1 MNTEYLRKKPKQMRS
16 KLMFDSILEAST
28 RVLEEVS
35 FKKFTTNR
43 VAEVAGISIG
53 SLYQYFPNKQ
63 SILIELERIAID
75 KITANIENL
84 LFDENHTSQ
93 DRLFKVIEYFV
104 ITDSALYD
112 NPFTVNT
119 EYSVQKNKIK
129 KSLDFFLKSNNFID
143 KNSDDF
149 LADYIVMLVSGM
161 GYKKK
166 KRNDIKNLDP
176 WIQITFNSVLLS
188 ISSYQ
193 ITIPAVIR
201 RKMKRTT

>member
-1 MNTEYLRKKPKQMRS
+1 MNTEYLRKKPKQIRS

-35 FKKFTTNR
+35 FKKFTTNK
-43 VAEVAGISIG
+43 VAEAAGISIG

-75 KITANIENL
+75 EMAANIES
-84 LFDENHTSQ
+84 LFFEDNHTSQ
-93 DRLFKVIEYFV
+93 EQLFKVIEYFL

-112 NPFTVNT
+112 NPFTIDT

-129 KSLDFFLKSNNFID
+129 KSLDFFLKSNQYID
-143 KNSDDF
+143 EASDDF
-149 LADYIVMLVSGM
+149 LADYLVILLTGIGSKLG
-161 GYKKK
+161 
-166 KRNDIKNLDP
+166 KRKDIKDLDP
-176 WIQITFNSVLLS
+176 WIKITFNSVILS

-193 ITIPAVIR
+193 N
-201 RKMKRTT
+201 K

>member
-1 MNTEYLRKKPKQMRS
+1 MNTEYLRKKPKQIRS

-35 FKKFTTNR
+35 FEKFTTNR
-43 VAEVAGISIG
+43 VAEAAGISIG

-75 KITANIENL
+75 EMAANIES
-84 LFDENHTSQ
+84 LFFEDNHTSQ
-93 DRLFKVIEYFV
+93 EQLFKVIEYFL

-112 NPFTVNT
+112 NPFTIDT

-129 KSLDFFLKSNNFID
+129 KSLDFFLKSNEYID
-143 KNSDDF
+143 EASDDF
-149 LADYIVMLVSGM
+149 LADYLVILLTGIGSKLG
-161 GYKKK
+161 
-166 KRNDIKNLDP
+166 KRNDIKDLDP
-176 WIQITFNSVLLS
+176 WIKITFNSVILS

-193 ITIPAVIR
+193 N
-201 RKMKRTT
+201 K

>member
-1 MNTEYLRKKPKQMRS
+1 MNTEYLRKKPKQIRS

-35 FKKFTTNR
+35 FKKFTTNK
-43 VAEVAGISIG
+43 VAEAAGISIG

-75 KITANIENL
+75 EMAANIES
-84 LFDENHTSQ
+84 LFFEDNHTSQ
-93 DRLFKVIEYFV
+93 EQLFKVIEYFL

-112 NPFTVNT
+112 NPFTIDT

-129 KSLDFFLKSNNFID
+129 KSLDVFLKSNEYID
-143 KNSDDF
+143 EASDDF
-149 LADYIVMLVSGM
+149 LADYLVILLTGIGSKLG
-161 GYKKK
+161 
-166 KRNDIKNLDP
+166 KRNDIKDLDP
-176 WIQITFNSVLLS
+176 WIKITFNSVILS

-193 ITIPAVIR
+193 N
-201 RKMKRTT
+201 K

>member
-1 MNTEYLRKKPKQMRS
+1 MSTEYLRKKPKQMRS
-16 KLMFDSILEAST
+16 KLMFDNILEAST

-35 FKKFTTNR
+35 FEKFTTNR
-43 VAEVAGISIG
+43 VAEAAGISIG

-75 KITANIENL
+75 EMTENIEIL
-84 LFDENHTSQ
+84 LFEENHTSQ
-93 DRLFKVIEYFV
+93 DRLFKVIEYFLV
-104 ITDSALYD
+104 TDSALYD

-149 LADYIVMLVSGM
+149 LADYIVMLVTGM
-161 GYKKK
+161 GSKLG

-193 ITIPAVIR
+193 
-201 RKMKRTT
+201 

>member
-1 MNTEYLRKKPKQMRS
+1 MNTEYLRKKPKQIRS

-35 FKKFTTNR
+35 FEKFTTNK
-43 VAEVAGISIG
+43 VAEAAGISIG

-75 KITANIENL
+75 EMAANIES
-84 LFDENHTSQ
+84 LFFEDNHTSQ
-93 DRLFKVIEYFV
+93 EQLFKVIEYFL

-112 NPFTVNT
+112 NPFTIDT

-129 KSLDFFLKSNNFID
+129 KSLDFFLKSNEYID
-143 KNSDDF
+143 EASDDF
-149 LADYIVMLVSGM
+149 LADYIVTLLTGIGSKLG
-161 GYKKK
+161 
-166 KRNDIKNLDP
+166 KRNDIQDLNP
-176 WIQITFNSVLLS
+176 WIKITFNSVILS

-193 ITIPAVIR
+193 N
-201 RKMKRTT
+201 K

>member
-1 MNTEYLRKKPKQMRS
+1 MNTEYLRKKPKQIRS

-35 FKKFTTNR
+35 FKKFTTNK
-43 VAEVAGISIG
+43 VAEAAGISIG

-75 KITANIENL
+75 EMAANIES
-84 LFDENHTSQ
+84 LFFEDNHTSQ
-93 DRLFKVIEYFV
+93 EQLFKVIEYFL

-112 NPFTVNT
+112 NPFTIDT

-129 KSLDFFLKSNNFID
+129 KSLDFFLKSNEYID
-143 KNSDDF
+143 EASDDF
-149 LADYIVMLVSGM
+149 LADYIVTLLTGIGSKLG
-161 GYKKK
+161 
-166 KRNDIKNLDP
+166 KRNDIQDLNP
-176 WIQITFNSVLLS
+176 WIKITFNSVMLS

-193 ITIPAVIR
+193 N
-201 RKMKRTT
+201 K

>member
-43 VAEVAGISIG
+43 VAEAAGISIG

-75 KITANIENL
+75 KMTANIENL

-93 DRLFKVIEYFV
+93 DRLFKVIEYFL

-129 KSLDFFLKSNNFID
+129 KSLDFFLKSNEYID
-143 KNSDDF
+143 EASDDF
-149 LADYIVMLVSGM
+149 LADYILMLVTGIGSKLGR
-161 GYKKK
+161 
-166 KRNDIKNLDP
+166 RNDIKDLDP
-176 WIQITFNSVLLS
+176 WIKITFNSVIFN

-193 ITIPAVIR
+193 N
-201 RKMKRTT
+201 K

>member
-43 VAEVAGISIG
+43 VAEAAGISIG

-161 GYKKK
+161 GSKLG

-193 ITIPAVIR
+193 KAV
-201 RKMKRTT
+201 

>member
-1 MNTEYLRKKPKQMRS
+1 MNTEYLRKKPKQIRS

-43 VAEVAGISIG
+43 VAEAAGISIG

-75 KITANIENL
+75 GMAANIEIL
-84 LFDENHTSQ
+84 LFEENHTSKEK
-93 DRLFKVIEYFV
+93 LFKVIKYFL

-112 NPFTVNT
+112 NPFTEHT
-119 EYSVQKNKIK
+119 EYLVQKNKVK
-129 KSLDFFLKSNNFID
+129 KSLDFFLKSNEYID
-143 KNSDDF
+143 EASDDF
-149 LADYIVMLVSGM
+149 LADYIVTLLTGIGSKLG
-161 GYKKK
+161 
-166 KRNDIKNLDP
+166 KRNDIKDLDP
-176 WIQITFNSVLLS
+176 WIKITFNSVILS

-193 ITIPAVIR
+193 REEIQ
-201 RKMKRTT
+201 

>member
-1 MNTEYLRKKPKQMRS
+1 MNTEYLRKKPKQIRS

-35 FKKFTTNR
+35 FKKFTTNK
-43 VAEVAGISIG
+43 VAEAAGISIG

-75 KITANIENL
+75 EMAANIES
-84 LFDENHTSQ
+84 LFFEDNHTSQ
-93 DRLFKVIEYFV
+93 EQLFKVIEYFL

-112 NPFTVNT
+112 NPFTIDT

-129 KSLDFFLKSNNFID
+129 KSLDFFLKSNEYID
-143 KNSDDF
+143 EASDDF
-149 LADYIVMLVSGM
+149 LADYIVMLLTGIGSKLG
-161 GYKKK
+161 
-166 KRNDIKNLDP
+166 KRNDIKDLDP
-176 WIQITFNSVLLS
+176 WIKITFNSVILS

-193 ITIPAVIR
+193 N
-201 RKMKRTT
+201 K

>member
-1 MNTEYLRKKPKQMRS
+1 MNTEYLRKKPKQIRS
-16 KLMFDSILEAST
+16 KLMFDNILEAST

-35 FKKFTTNR
+35 FEKFTTNK
-43 VAEVAGISIG
+43 VAEAAGISIG

-63 SILIELERIAID
+63 SILIELERIAINEM
-75 KITANIENL
+75 TANIENL

-93 DRLFKVIEYFV
+93 DRLFKVIEYFL

-129 KSLDFFLKSNNFID
+129 KSLDFFLKSNEYID
-143 KNSDDF
+143 EASDDF
-149 LADYIVMLVSGM
+149 LADYILMLVTGIGSKLGR
-161 GYKKK
+161 
-166 KRNDIKNLDP
+166 RNDIKDLDP
-176 WIQITFNSVLLS
+176 WIKITFNSVILS

-193 ITIPAVIR
+193 N
-201 RKMKRTT
+201 K

>member
-43 VAEVAGISIG
+43 VAEAAGISIG

-129 KSLDFFLKSNNFID
+129 NSLDFFLKSNNFID

-161 GYKKK
+161 GSKLG

-193 ITIPAVIR
+193 KAV
-201 RKMKRTT
+201 

>member
-1 MNTEYLRKKPKQMRS
+1 MNTEYLRKKPKQIRS

-35 FKKFTTNR
+35 FEKFTTNR
-43 VAEVAGISIG
+43 VAEAAGISIG

-75 KITANIENL
+75 EMAANIESLFFEDNL
-84 LFDENHTSQ
+84 TSQ
-93 DRLFKVIEYFV
+93 EQLFKVIEYFL

-112 NPFTVNT
+112 NPFTIDT

-129 KSLDFFLKSNNFID
+129 KSLDFFLKSNEYID
-143 KNSDDF
+143 EASDDF
-149 LADYIVMLVSGM
+149 LADYIVTLLTGIGSKLG
-161 GYKKK
+161 
-166 KRNDIKNLDP
+166 KRNDIKDLDP
-176 WIQITFNSVLLS
+176 WIKITFNSVILS

-193 ITIPAVIR
+193 N
-201 RKMKRTT
+201 K

>member
-1 MNTEYLRKKPKQMRS
+1 MNTEYLRKKPKQIRS

-35 FKKFTTNR
+35 FEKFTTNR
-43 VAEVAGISIG
+43 VAEAAGISIG

-75 KITANIENL
+75 GMAANIEIL
-84 LFDENHTSQ
+84 LFEENHTSKEK
-93 DRLFKVIEYFV
+93 LFKVIKYFL

-112 NPFTVNT
+112 NPFTEHT
-119 EYSVQKNKIK
+119 EYLVQKNKVK
-129 KSLDFFLKSNNFID
+129 KSLDFFLKSNKFID
-143 KNSDDF
+143 KISDDF
-149 LADYIVMLVSGM
+149 LADYIVMLVTGM
-161 GYKKK
+161 GSKLG

-193 ITIPAVIR
+193 KAV
-201 RKMKRTT
+201 

>member
-43 VAEVAGISIG
+43 VAEAAGISIG

-93 DRLFKVIEYFV
+93 DRLFKVIEYFL

-112 NPFTVNT
+112 NPFTANT
-119 EYSVQKNKIK
+119 EYSMQINKIK
-129 KSLDFFLKSNNFID
+129 ESLDFFLKSNKFID
-143 KNSDDF
+143 EASDDF
-149 LADYIVMLVSGM
+149 LADYIVMLISGI
-161 GYKKK
+161 GSRLG
-166 KRNDIKNLDP
+166 KRNDIKDLDP
-176 WIQITFNSVLLS
+176 YIEITFNSVMLS
-188 ISSYQ
+188 INTYQ
-193 ITIPAVIR
+193 D
-201 RKMKRTT
+201 K

>member
-1 MNTEYLRKKPKQMRS
+1 MNTEYLRKKPKQIRS

-35 FKKFTTNR
+35 FEKFTTNR
-43 VAEVAGISIG
+43 VAEAAGISIG

-75 KITANIENL
+75 EMAANIES
-84 LFDENHTSQ
+84 LFFEDNHTSQ
-93 DRLFKVIEYFV
+93 ERFFKVIEYFL

-112 NPFTVNT
+112 NPFTIDT

-129 KSLDFFLKSNNFID
+129 KSLDSFLKSNEYID
-143 KNSDDF
+143 EASDDF
-149 LADYIVMLVSGM
+149 LADYIVMLLTGIGSKLG
-161 GYKKK
+161 
-166 KRNDIKNLDP
+166 KRNDIKDLDP
-176 WIQITFNSVLLS
+176 WIKITFNSVILS

-193 ITIPAVIR
+193 N
-201 RKMKRTT
+201 K

>member
-43 VAEVAGISIG
+43 VAEAAGISIG

-93 DRLFKVIEYFV
+93 DRLFKVIEYFL

-161 GYKKK
+161 GSKLG

-193 ITIPAVIR
+193 KAV
-201 RKMKRTT
+201 

>member
-1 MNTEYLRKKPKQMRS
+1 MNTEYLRKKPKQIRS

-35 FKKFTTNR
+35 FKKFTTNK
-43 VAEVAGISIG
+43 VAEAAGISIG

-75 KITANIENL
+75 EMAANIES
-84 LFDENHTSQ
+84 LFFEDNHTSQ
-93 DRLFKVIEYFV
+93 EQLFKVIEYFL

-112 NPFTVNT
+112 NPFTIDT

-129 KSLDFFLKSNNFID
+129 KSLDFFLKSNEYID
-143 KNSDDF
+143 EASDDF
-149 LADYIVMLVSGM
+149 LADYLVILLTGIGSKLG
-161 GYKKK
+161 
-166 KRNDIKNLDP
+166 KRNDIQDLNP
-176 WIQITFNSVLLS
+176 WIKITFNSVMLS

-193 ITIPAVIR
+193 N
-201 RKMKRTT
+201 K

>member
-16 KLMFDSILEAST
+16 KLMFDNILEAST

-35 FKKFTTNR
+35 FEKFTTNR
-43 VAEVAGISIG
+43 VAEAAGISIG

-75 KITANIENL
+75 EMTENIEIL
-84 LFDENHTSQ
+84 LFEENHTSQ
-93 DRLFKVIEYFV
+93 DRLFKVIEYFL
-104 ITDSALYD
+104 ISNSALYD
-112 NPFTVNT
+112 NPFNANT
-119 EYSVQKNKIK
+119 EYSMQKNKIK

-161 GYKKK
+161 GSKLG

-193 ITIPAVIR
+193 
-201 RKMKRTT
+201 

>member
-1 MNTEYLRKKPKQMRS
+1 MRS

-43 VAEVAGISIG
+43 VAEAAGISIG

-93 DRLFKVIEYFV
+93 DRLFKVIEYFL
-104 ITDSALYD
+104 ITDSTLYD
-112 NPFTVNT
+112 NPFTANT
-119 EYSVQKNKIK
+119 EYSMQINKIK
-129 KSLDFFLKSNNFID
+129 ESLDFFLKSNKFID
-143 KNSDDF
+143 EASDDF
-149 LADYIVMLVSGM
+149 LADYIVMLISGI
-161 GYKKK
+161 GSRLG
-166 KRNDIKNLDP
+166 KRNDIKDLDP
-176 WIQITFNSVLLS
+176 YIEITFNSVMLS
-188 ISSYQ
+188 INTYQ
-193 ITIPAVIR
+193 D
-201 RKMKRTT
+201 K

>member
-1 MNTEYLRKKPKQMRS
+1 MSTEYLRKKPKQMRS
-16 KLMFDSILEAST
+16 KLMFDNILEAST

-35 FKKFTTNR
+35 FEKFTTNR
-43 VAEVAGISIG
+43 VAEAAGISIG

-75 KITANIENL
+75 EMTENIEIL
-84 LFDENHTSQ
+84 LFEENHTSQ
-93 DRLFKVIEYFV
+93 DRLFKVIEYFL

-161 GYKKK
+161 GSKLG

-193 ITIPAVIR
+193 KAV
-201 RKMKRTT
+201 

>member
-1 MNTEYLRKKPKQMRS
+1 MNTEYLRKKPKQIRS

-35 FKKFTTNR
+35 FKKFTTNK
-43 VAEVAGISIG
+43 VAEAAGISIG

-75 KITANIENL
+75 EMAANIES
-84 LFDENHTSQ
+84 LFFEDNHTSQ
-93 DRLFKVIEYFV
+93 EQLFKVIEYFL

-112 NPFTVNT
+112 NPFTIDT

-129 KSLDFFLKSNNFID
+129 KSLDFFLKSNQYID
-143 KNSDDF
+143 EASDDF
-149 LADYIVMLVSGM
+149 LADYLVILLTGIGSKLG
-161 GYKKK
+161 
-166 KRNDIKNLDP
+166 KRNDIKDLDP
-176 WIQITFNSVLLS
+176 WIKITFNSVILS

-193 ITIPAVIR
+193 N
-201 RKMKRTT
+201 K

>member
-35 FKKFTTNR
+35 FKKFTTNK
-43 VAEVAGISIG
+43 VAEAAGISIG

-161 GYKKK
+161 GSKLG

-193 ITIPAVIR
+193 KAV
-201 RKMKRTT
+201 

>member
-1 MNTEYLRKKPKQMRS
+1 MSTEYLRKKPKQMRS
-16 KLMFDSILEAST
+16 KLMFDNILEAST

-35 FKKFTTNR
+35 FEKFTTNR
-43 VAEVAGISIG
+43 VAEAAGISIG

-75 KITANIENL
+75 EMTENIEIL
-84 LFDENHTSQ
+84 LFEENHTSQ
-93 DRLFKVIEYFV
+93 DRLFKVIEYFLV
-104 ITDSALYD
+104 TDSALYD

-161 GYKKK
+161 GSKLG

-193 ITIPAVIR
+193 KAV
-201 RKMKRTT
+201 

>member
-1 MNTEYLRKKPKQMRS
+1 MNTEYLRKKPKQIRS
-16 KLMFDSILEAST
+16 KLMFDNILEAST

-35 FKKFTTNR
+35 FEKFTTNK
-43 VAEVAGISIG
+43 VAEAAGISIG

-63 SILIELERIAID
+63 SILIELERIAINEM
-75 KITANIENL
+75 TANIENL

-93 DRLFKVIEYFV
+93 DRLFKVIEYFL

-129 KSLDFFLKSNNFID
+129 KSLDFFLKSNEYID
-143 KNSDDF
+143 EASDDF
-149 LADYIVMLVSGM
+149 LADYILMLVTGIGSKLGR
-161 GYKKK
+161 
-166 KRNDIKNLDP
+166 RNDIKDLDP
-176 WIQITFNSVLLS
+176 WIKITFNSVIFS

-193 ITIPAVIR
+193 N
-201 RKMKRTT
+201 K

>member
-1 MNTEYLRKKPKQMRS
+1 MNTEYLRKKPKQIRS
-16 KLMFDSILEAST
+16 KLMFDNILEAST

-35 FKKFTTNR
+35 FEKFTTNK
-43 VAEVAGISIG
+43 VAEAAGISIG

-63 SILIELERIAID
+63 SILIELERITINEM
-75 KITANIENL
+75 TANIENL
-84 LFDENHTSQ
+84 LFDENHTRQ
-93 DRLFKVIEYFV
+93 DRLFKVIEYFLL
-104 ITDSALYD
+104 TDSALYD

-161 GYKKK
+161 GSKLG

-193 ITIPAVIR
+193 KAV
-201 RKMKRTT
+201 

>member
-1 MNTEYLRKKPKQMRS
+1 MNTEYLRKKPKQIRS

-43 VAEVAGISIG
+43 VAEAAGISIG

-75 KITANIENL
+75 KMTANIENL

-149 LADYIVMLVSGM
+149 LADYIVMLVTGM
-161 GYKKK
+161 GSKLG

-193 ITIPAVIR
+193 KAV
-201 RKMKRTT
+201 